1 MLKAVIFDMDG
12 VIIDSEPAHLRVCLE
27 LFKKLNI
34 DLSEEEYGRFIGVS
48 NTSMW
53 TTLKQMYGLA
63 QTIQELAEQ
72 QARANIDDF
81 KNGDDKPMP
90 GILELLSNLKKEG
103 IKIGLASSSP
113 LETINLILEKFEI
126 KDYFDAVVSGE
137 NLKRGKPAPD
147 IYLKAAEMLSV
158 FPENCIAIE
167 DSNHGVCAAK
177 SAGMKCVGFQNTN
190 SGNQDLSDSD
200 LKVDSIEKLHTV
212 VLWKLF

>member
-137 NLKRGKPAPD
+137 GLKGGKPAPD
-147 IYLKAAEMLSV
+147 IYHLSV
-158 FPENCIAIE
+158 SRIGKSPEACLAIE
-167 DSNHGVCAAK
+167 DSFAGIQSAKAAGLYCAGLRTIHVKEELLDNA
-177 SAGMKCVGFQNTN
+177 
-190 SGNQDLSDSD
+190 D
-200 LKVDSIEKLHTV
+200 LKISSLAEISDWINKL
-212 VLWKLF
+212 K